1 MKIGWTLNVVIM
13 EAELTRDAHKWYL
26 EQARE
31 QQWSKK
37 ELLDILSSDY
47 EPDMEADQ
55 DNSSLRFSE
64 SCGKINQ
71 EMREQPLCSLAI
83 VSLTVSQTNRFLLPF
98 GKRLPLILNEQRES
112 IGRPTGA
119 RIFIQDTTLE
129 KYALELDAT
138 KELVGLAA
146 YRDMPEGVLVY
157 VEYMESAP
165 SGNPTLSKTRK
176 YAGIGAALLAF
187 GIQLPIDYGYG
198 GAIYLKA
205 KTTQLR
211 EHYMRN
217 YGAIPF
223 SRFEPFLLLIDGDAA
238 RELFGQYLKEV

>member
-1 MKIGWTLNVVIM
+1 M
-13 EAELTRDAHKWYL
+13 
-26 EQARE
+26 
-31 QQWSKK
+31 
-37 ELLDILSSDY
+37 
-47 EPDMEADQ
+47 
-55 DNSSLRFSE
+55 
-64 SCGKINQ
+64 
-71 EMREQPLCSLAI
+71 QPCYYI
-83 VSLTVSQTNRFLLPF
+83 IDSQP
-98 GKRLPLILNEQRES
+98 NEQIPASIREATAADFE
-112 IGRPTGA
+112 RTA
-119 RIFIQDTTLE
+119 QEHWQTDWRTDFIQDAALQ
-129 KYALELDAT
+129 KYALDLDAT

-165 SGNPTLSKTRK
+165 SGNPTL
-176 YAGIGAALLAF
+176 LAF
-187 GIQLPIDYGYG
+187 GIQLSIDYGYG

-223 SRFEPFLLLIDGDAA
+223 SRFDPFLLLIDGDAA

>member
-1 MKIGWTLNVVIM
+1 M
-13 EAELTRDAHKWYL
+13 
-26 EQARE
+26 
-31 QQWSKK
+31 
-37 ELLDILSSDY
+37 
-47 EPDMEADQ
+47 
-55 DNSSLRFSE
+55 
-64 SCGKINQ
+64 
-71 EMREQPLCSLAI
+71 QPCYCIIDGQS
-83 VSLTVSQTNRFLLPF
+83 
-98 GKRLPLILNEQRES
+98 NEQIPASIREATATDFE
-112 IGRPTGA
+112 RTA
-119 RIFIQDTTLE
+119 RKHWQTDWRTDFIQDTTLE

-157 VEYMESAP
+157 VEYMERAP

-205 KTTQLR
+205 KTSQLR

-223 SRFEPFLLLIDGDAA
+223 SRFDPFLLLIDGDAA
-238 RELFGQYLKEV
+238 RELFGQYLKEG

>member
-1 MKIGWTLNVVIM
+1 MQPCYCIIDGQSNEQIPASIQ
-13 EAELTRDAHKWYL
+13 EATATDFERT
-26 EQARE
+26 ARE
-31 QQWSKK
+31 HWQTDWRT
-37 ELLDILSSDY
+37 DY
-47 EPDMEADQ
+47 
-55 DNSSLRFSE
+55 
-64 SCGKINQ
+64 
-71 EMREQPLCSLAI
+71 
-83 VSLTVSQTNRFLLPF
+83 
-98 GKRLPLILNEQRES
+98 
-112 IGRPTGA
+112 
-119 RIFIQDTTLE
+119 IQDTTLE

-223 SRFEPFLLLIDGDAA
+223 SRFDPFLLLIDGAA
-238 RELFGQYLKEV
+238 SASSSRYFSFCICQTSFKYCPNNSRAASPSISSRNGSNRLNGIAP